1 MDLTPARSSAIA
13 SGLAGFGSSAL
24 VTLIRLHRG
33 FAASAIAGL
42 AIPLGGCGG
51 DEPARPSPDQP
62 APLTKREF
70 LFEADRICFAVESQI
85 EAAAD
90 DLSGSRDPDPAQ
102 VRRVVKRIVVPKL
115 RSEVNAIRLL
125 EPPPADRAEVERI
138 LAATERGAQALRLDP
153 LAVLDGVPA
162 ALRRAERL
170 ARAYGSSECG
180 LR

>member
-1 MDLTPARSSAIA
+1 VLRRWPRHRHDHPARLSR
-13 SGLAGFGSSAL
+13 LFAL
-24 VTLIRLHRG
+24 V
-33 FAASAIAGL
+33 AAVAI
-42 AIPLGGCGG
+42 GGCGG
-51 DEPARPSPDQP
+51 DQPAPPPSPDQP
-62 APLTKREF
+62 APLTKQEF

-90 DLSGSRDPDPAQ
+90 DLAGSRGPDPAQ

-115 RSEVNAIRLL
+115 HSEVDAIRLL
-125 EPPPADRAEVERI
+125 EPPRADRAEVERI
-138 LAATERGAQALRLDP
+138 LEATERGSEALRRDP

-162 ALRRAERL
+162 GLRRAERL